1 MRQSPSIYNKTPNPE
16 PEDSK
21 SKGDSPMNKFF
32 PKKTKISSYSVH
44 NPLRNTAFNN
54 IQSKNFIPTQENDI
68 FTTSNSNGMGNT
80 MRNFGVGGGSFK
92 PMVFFFVANRI
103 IFFPISLI
111 FFSR

>member
-21 SKGDSPMNKFF
+21 SKGDSPMNN
-32 PKKTKISSYSVH
+32 YSVH

-80 MRNFGVGGGSFK
+80 MRNFAGGGGSFK
-92 PMVFFFVANRI
+92 PMNYMEENSEVSSGKDLVVRRRGQAGRE
-103 IFFPISLI
+103 
-111 FFSR
+111 R